1 MSQSDRT
8 ASAATPQTPAIVT
21 LEQAFALAQEHLK
34 AGRLVDADRVCGDIL
49 RSQPDLAAVLHL
61 RGIVALNRGDLESA
75 VDLVRRAIAADSSVA
90 IYHCNLGEMHR
101 RAGRPD
107 AALDAGLRALAID
120 ADLPQALNNVGI
132 LYSER
137 GAFDQ
142 AADYYRRAT
151 ARAPDYAEAYS
162 NLGNALRAGKR
173 YDEALAAYRQALRVR
188 PDFADALSNMGTALR
203 EAGRLTDAETAYR
216 RADELQP
223 DSPSILNNLA
233 LALKEAERFDEA
245 AALLTRSARADPS
258 NARTQTYLALVSLE
272 QSQPAPAAAAAARAV
287 ALAPDDAEALNALGL
302 VRLEQQDSPA
312 ALALFHRAVT
322 LKPDL
327 ADAHNNIGNVLKE
340 NGAFAAA
347 REAYGRSIALD
358 PREAAYYG
366 NLADAGT
373 FGKDDPRLAPM
384 EALAAA
390 PRPLA
395 QTGLCRLN
403 FALAKA
409 YDDLGRFDE
418 AFACMQ
424 RGNAIKRGRIAY
436 DESHSMGLFDRIG
449 ATFDRNPRRGG
460 DGGCASSLPV
470 FVIGMPRSGTTLIE
484 QILASHPAVHGGG
497 ELGDFSRLTAALP
510 GAGRGF
516 RYPEDILA
524 LTADARRGLG
534 EAYMQALRARAPG
547 AERITDKMPANFL
560 FVGLIHL
567 VLPNARIVHV
577 MRDARDTCVSCYS
590 KLFAAEQNFTY
601 DLGELGRYHRKY
613 AGLMDHWRKWLPAG
627 VMLDVRYEDVVADM
641 EGQARRIIAHCG
653 LAWDDRCLAFHKTD
667 RPIKTASVAQVR
679 EPIYRK
685 ALDRWRNYEGHLAPL
700 LDALG
705 DIGATPANLA
715 VD

>member
-8 ASAATPQTPAIVT
+8 ASIAAAQNPAVVT
-21 LEQAFALAQEHLK
+21 LEQAFALAQEHLN

-49 RSQPDLAAVLHL
+49 RSQPYLAPVLHL
-61 RGIVALNRGDLESA
+61 RGIVALGRGDLETA
-75 VDLVRRAIAADSSVA
+75 VDLVRRAIVADASVA

-107 AALDAGLRALAID
+107 AALAAGLRALAID
-120 ADLPQALNNVGI
+120 ASLPQALNNIGI
-132 LYSER
+132 LYYER

-162 NLGNALRAGKR
+162 NLGNALRAGKL
-173 YDEALAAYRQALRVR
+173 YGEALDAYGQALRLR

-203 EAGRLTDAETAYR
+203 EVGRLADAETAYR
-216 RADELQP
+216 RADALQP

-233 LALKEAERFDEA
+233 LALKEAEQFDEA
-245 AALLTRSARADPS
+245 VELLMRSARVDPK

-272 QSQPAPAAAAAARAV
+272 QSQTAPAAAAAARAV

-302 VRLEQQDSPA
+302 VRFEQQDSPG
-312 ALALFHRAVT
+312 ALALFRRAVA

-340 NGAFAAA
+340 NGEFAAA

-358 PREAAYYG
+358 PRETAYYG

-373 FGKDDPRLAPM
+373 FAKGDPRLAAM
-384 EALAAA
+384 EALGAA
-390 PRPLA
+390 PGALS
-395 QTGLCRLN
+395 QTRLCRLS

-436 DESHSMGLFDRIG
+436 DEPRALGLFDRIG
-449 ATFDRNPRRGG
+449 ATFDRNLRPGG
-460 DGGCASSLPV
+460 DGGCASPLPV

-510 GAGRGF
+510 GAGGAF
-516 RYPEDILA
+516 RYPEDTLA

-534 EAYMQALRARAPG
+534 EAYVQALRARAPG

-577 MRDARDTCVSCYS
+577 MRDARDTCLSCYS
-590 KLFAAEQNFTY
+590 KLFAAEQNFAY

-613 AGLMDHWRKWLPAG
+613 AGLMNHWRQWLPAG
-627 VMLDVRYEDVVADM
+627 VMLDVRYEDVVTDM
-641 EGQARRIIAHCG
+641 ESQARRIVAHCG

-685 ALDRWRNYEGHLAPL
+685 AVDRWRNYESHLAPL
-700 LDALG
+700 SAALG
-705 DIGATPANLA
+705 DRVAGPAGAEPA
-715 VD
+715 